1 MAFANLIHFMR
12 HGMKSI
18 NFDKVIIS
26 WLDINSCDNAWNTEE
41 DLKDLVPAMCT
52 TIGYLYEEN
61 KDWVKTFATY
71 SFNADSLDVGD
82 CVVIPRGVILS
93 IKKLEN

>member
-1 MAFANLIHFMR
+1 MKA
-12 HGMKSI
+12 GMKPI

-41 DLKDLVPAMCT
+41 DLKDLIPATCT

-71 SFNADSLDVGD
+71 SFNSDSTLDVGD
-82 CVVIPRGVILS
+82 AVVIPRGVILY

>member
-1 MAFANLIHFMR
+1 MR
-12 HGMKSI
+12 HGMKPI

-26 WLDINSCDNAWNTEE
+26 WLDINSCDSAWNSES

-71 SFNADSLDVGD
+71 SFNSDSLDVGD

>member
-1 MAFANLIHFMR
+1 MIFMR
-12 HGMKSI
+12 HGMKPI

-71 SFNADSLDVGD
+71 SFNSDSLDVGD

>member
-1 MAFANLIHFMR
+1 MTFIRA
-12 HGMKSI
+12 GMKPI

-71 SFNADSLDVGD
+71 SFNSDSLDVGD

>member
-1 MAFANLIHFMR
+1 MR
-12 HGMKSI
+12 HGMKPI

-52 TIGYLYEEN
+52 TIGYLYEDN

-71 SFNADSLDVGD
+71 SFNSDSLDVGD

>member
-1 MAFANLIHFMR
+1 MR
-12 HGMKSI
+12 HGMKPI

-52 TIGYLYEEN
+52 TIGYIYEEN

-71 SFNADSLDVGD
+71 SFNSDSLDVGD

>member
-1 MAFANLIHFMR
+1 MKA
-12 HGMKSI
+12 GMKPI

-52 TIGYLYEEN
+52 TIGYLYEDN
-61 KDWVKTFATY
+61 DNYIKTFATY
-71 SFNADSLDVGD
+71 SIDPITNEMDVGD
-82 CVVIPRGVILS
+82 AIVIPKGVI
-93 IKKLEN
+93 IKLQKLES

>member
-1 MAFANLIHFMR
+1 MKA
-12 HGMKSI
+12 GMKPI

-71 SFNADSLDVGD
+71 SFNIDSLDVGD

>member
-1 MAFANLIHFMR
+1 
-12 HGMKSI
+12 MKPI

-26 WLDINSCDNAWNTEE
+26 WLDINSCENAWNNEE
-41 DLKDLVPAMCT
+41 DLKDLVPATCT
-52 TIGYLYEEN
+52 TIGYLYEDN

-71 SFNADSLDVGD
+71 SFNSDSTLDVGD
-82 CVVIPRGVILS
+82 AVVIPRGVILS

>member
-1 MAFANLIHFMR
+1 
-12 HGMKSI
+12 MKPI

-61 KDWVKTFATY
+61 DNYIKTFATY
-71 SFNADSLDVGD
+71 SIDPITNEMDVGD
-82 CVVIPRGVILS
+82 AVVIPKGVI
-93 IKKLEN
+93 IKLQKLES

>member
-1 MAFANLIHFMR
+1 MKA
-12 HGMKSI
+12 GMKPI

-26 WLDINSCDNAWNTEE
+26 WLDINSCDNAWNSEE

-71 SFNADSLDVGD
+71 SFNSDSLDVGD

>member
-1 MAFANLIHFMR
+1 MKA
-12 HGMKSI
+12 GMKPI

-61 KDWVKTFATY
+61 KDWVKTFATH
-71 SFNADSLDVGD
+71 SFNTDSLDVGD

>member
-1 MAFANLIHFMR
+1 MIFTKA
-12 HGMKSI
+12 GMKPI

-71 SFNADSLDVGD
+71 SFNTDSLDVGD

>member
-1 MAFANLIHFMR
+1 MKA
-12 HGMKSI
+12 GMKPI

-26 WLDINSCDNAWNTEE
+26 WLDINSCDSAWNTEQ

-71 SFNADSLDVGD
+71 SFNSDSLDVGD

>member
-1 MAFANLIHFMR
+1 MR
-12 HGMKSI
+12 HGMKHI

-71 SFNADSLDVGD
+71 SFNSDSLDVGD

>member
-1 MAFANLIHFMR
+1 MTFIRA
-12 HGMKSI
+12 GMKPI

-71 SFNADSLDVGD
+71 SFNTDSLDVGD

-93 IKKLEN
+93 IKKIEN

>member
-1 MAFANLIHFMR
+1 MR
-12 HGMKSI
+12 HGMKPI

-41 DLKDLVPAMCT
+41 DLKQLVPAMCT

-71 SFNADSLDVGD
+71 SFNSDSLDVGD

>member
-1 MAFANLIHFMR
+1 MR
-12 HGMKSI
+12 HGMRHI

-41 DLKDLVPAMCT
+41 DLKDLVPATCT

-71 SFNADSLDVGD
+71 SFNSDSTLDVGD
-82 CVVIPRGVILS
+82 AVVIPRGVILS

>member
-1 MAFANLIHFMR
+1 
-12 HGMKSI
+12 MKSI

-26 WLDINSCDNAWNTEE
+26 WLDINSCDSAWNTEE
-41 DLKDLVPAMCT
+41 DLKDLVPATCT

-71 SFNADSLDVGD
+71 SFNSDSTLDVGD
-82 CVVIPRGVILS
+82 AVVIPRGVILS

>member
-1 MAFANLIHFMR
+1 MIFMKA
-12 HGMKSI
+12 GMKPI

-52 TIGYLYEEN
+52 TIGYLYEDN

-71 SFNADSLDVGD
+71 SFNSDSLDVGD

>member
-1 MAFANLIHFMR
+1 MR
-12 HGMKSI
+12 SGMKPI

-26 WLDINSCDNAWNTEE
+26 WLDINSCDSAWNTED
-41 DLKDLVPAMCT
+41 DLKELVPATCT

-71 SFNADSLDVGD
+71 SFNSDSTLDVGD
-82 CVVIPRGVILS
+82 AVVIPRGVILS

>member
-1 MAFANLIHFMR
+1 MIFTKA
-12 HGMKSI
+12 GMKPI

-52 TIGYLYEEN
+52 TIGYLYEDN

-71 SFNADSLDVGD
+71 SFNSDSLDVGD

>member
-1 MAFANLIHFMR
+1 MIFMKA
-12 HGMKSI
+12 GMKPI

-26 WLDINSCDNAWNTEE
+26 WLDINSCENAWNTEE
-41 DLKDLVPAMCT
+41 DLKDLVPATCT

-71 SFNADSLDVGD
+71 SFNSDSTLDVGD
-82 CVVIPRGVILS
+82 AVVIPRGVILS

>member
-1 MAFANLIHFMR
+1 MR
-12 HGMKSI
+12 HGMKPI

-71 SFNADSLDVGD
+71 SFNTDSLDVGD

>member
-1 MAFANLIHFMR
+1 MR
-12 HGMKSI
+12 HGMKPI

-71 SFNADSLDVGD
+71 SFNSDSLDVGD

>member
-1 MAFANLIHFMR
+1 MIFMR
-12 HGMKSI
+12 HGMKPI

-71 SFNADSLDVGD
+71 SFNTDSIDVGD

>member
-1 MAFANLIHFMR
+1 MIFTKA
-12 HGMKSI
+12 GMKPI